1 MDIIFN
7 GLVFGLVDNAV
18 LIFGAYT
25 GYEVDKL
32 FKGNGKLGAIVGAGL
47 GNTVSD
53 ALGAILDPTI
63 DALTGIVIGCLL
75 AMLIIPI
82 VEIINKKV
90 KKSW

>member
-1 MDIIFN
+1 MDILFN
-7 GLVFGLVDNAV
+7 GLVFGLVDNGV

-32 FKGNGKLGAIVGAGL
+32 FNGNGKLGAIIGAGL

-53 ALGAILDPTI
+53 ALGAVLDPTI
-63 DALTGIVIGCLL
+63 DALLGIVVGCLL
-75 AMLIIPI
+75 AMLVIPV

-90 KKSW
+90 RK

>member
-1 MDIIFN
+1 MDILFN
-7 GLVFGLVDNAV
+7 GLIFGLVDNVV

-32 FKGNGKLGAIVGAGL
+32 FKGNGKLGAIIGAGL

-53 ALGAILDPTI
+53 GLGVLLDLTI
-63 DALTGIVIGCLL
+63 NAFFGIITGCLL

-90 KKSW
+90 RK